1 MLFRKY
7 LAEKSSGWRRVTS
20 VSWRDKQTGWHDS
33 WVMSI
38 DGERQDGGQH
48 GGSGSATGGVTA
60 VHTSTRLSQ
69 GDAFFRLFLCD
80 QCLGKACYER
90 CKFKYDRSSA
100 DIRIGDLWGNT
111 FSTDEKGVT
120 AVAAFT
126 DKGREAV
133 EQSGCELT
141 VLPFETIAEG
151 QMKTPPKHDRR
162 YAKLGKM
169 ARDEAVTTAQMTAA
183 LDRHDLL
190 MRLTYPLRHPLRMMR
205 NIVMKRILRI
215 RK

>member
-1 MLFRKY
+1 M
-7 LAEKSSGWRRVTS
+7 
-20 VSWRDKQTGWHDS
+20 
-33 WVMSI
+33 
-38 DGERQDGGQH
+38 
-48 GGSGSATGGVTA
+48 
-60 VHTSTRLSQ
+60 
-69 GDAFFRLFLCD
+69 
-80 QCLGKACYER
+80 
-90 CKFKYDRSSA
+90 
-100 DIRIGDLWGNT
+100 
-111 FSTDEKGVT
+111 
-120 AVAAFT
+120 AAFT

-151 QMKTPPKHDRR
+151 QMKTPPKRDRR